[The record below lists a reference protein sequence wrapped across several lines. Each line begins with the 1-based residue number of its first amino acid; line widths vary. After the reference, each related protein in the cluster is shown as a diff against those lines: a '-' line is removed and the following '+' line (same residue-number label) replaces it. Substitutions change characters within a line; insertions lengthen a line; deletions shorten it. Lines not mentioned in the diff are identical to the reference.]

1 MAIHL
6 PAASL
11 RTLKSTAAVM
21 ALACLAGL
29 ATAQPA
35 WPDRPIKLVVPFA
48 PGGGSD
54 IMARA
59 IADKLGARL
68 GQPMVIDNKGGAGGA
83 VGFAAVANAA
93 PDGNTLLFVTTA
105 IATNPTSGAKLGYDP
120 RKSFE
125 PIGLIGVTPL
135 IVNVAASEKI
145 ATLADLMKA
154 SRDKPDALAYGSGGV
169 GSMSHLGMALLAA
182 EAKMPLLHVPYKG
195 MGPAMTDMLGGRIQT
210 GMSTLTTSKPFID
223 DGKVRVLAVT
233 GTQRSPFLPNVPTV
247 AEAGV
252 PGFQI
257 EFWWGFMAPAGTPP
271 AIIKRV
277 NDELNA
283 LLAQKEIR
291 DLLAKEAAVPK
302 PVSPAEFRRII
313 NFDLDRWSKLIKD
326 ANIQVE

>member
-1 MAIHL
+1 MALSLQDKRRAVIRKAAATITL
-6 PAASL
+6 SALALAAS
-11 RTLKSTAAVM
+11 
-21 ALACLAGL
+21 
-29 ATAQPA
+29 AQSA

-48 PGGGSD
+48 AGGGSD

-68 GQPMVIDNKGGAGGA
+68 GQPLIVDNKGGAGGA
-83 VGFAAVANAA
+83 VGFAGVASAA

-105 IATNPTSGAKLGYDP
+105 ITTNPTSGVKLGYDP

-125 PIGLIGVTPL
+125 PIGMIGMTPL
-135 IVNVAASEKI
+135 LVNVAASEKMN
-145 ATLADLMKA
+145 TLADLMKA
-154 SRDKPDALAYGSGGV
+154 SRDKPGAVAYGSGGV

-182 EAKMPLLHVPYKG
+182 ETQMPLLHVPYKG
-195 MGPAMTDMLGGRIQT
+195 MGPAMTDMLGGRIQAA
-210 GMSTLTTSKPFID
+210 MNTLTTTKPFID

-257 EFWWGFMAPAGTPP
+257 EFWWGLMAPAGTSP
-271 AIIKRV
+271 AIVKRI

-283 LLAQKEIR
+283 LLAQKEVR
-291 DLLAKEAAVPK
+291 DLLAKEAAVPR
-302 PVSPAEFRRII
+302 PVTPAEFRRIV

>member
-1 MAIHL
+1 MARSVHDKG
-6 PAASL
+6 PAV
-11 RTLKSTAAVM
+11 LKTAAAAIALC
-21 ALACLAGL
+21 ALALA
-29 ATAQPA
+29 AAAQPA

-48 PGGGSD
+48 AGGGSD

-68 GQPMVIDNKGGAGGA
+68 GQPLVVDNKGGAGGA
-83 VGFAAVANAA
+83 VGFAAVATA
-93 PDGNTLLFVTTA
+93 PADGNTLLFVTTA
-105 IATNPTSGAKLGYDP
+105 IATNPTSGVKLGYDP

-135 IVNVAASEKI
+135 LVNVAASEKLN
-145 ATLADLMKA
+145 TLADLMKA
-154 SRDKPDALAYGSGGV
+154 SRDKPGAVAYGSGGV

-182 EAKMPLLHVPYKG
+182 EGHMPLLHVPYKG
-195 MGPAMTDMLGGRIQT
+195 MGPAMTDMLGGRIQAA
-210 GMSTLTTSKPFID
+210 MNTLTTAKPFID

-257 EFWWGFMAPAGTPP
+257 EFWWGLMAPAGTPP
-271 AIIKRV
+271 AIVKRI

-283 LLAQKEIR
+283 LLAQKEVR
-291 DLLAKEAAVPK
+291 DLLVKEAAVPR
-302 PVSPAEFRRII
+302 PVTPAEFRRIV